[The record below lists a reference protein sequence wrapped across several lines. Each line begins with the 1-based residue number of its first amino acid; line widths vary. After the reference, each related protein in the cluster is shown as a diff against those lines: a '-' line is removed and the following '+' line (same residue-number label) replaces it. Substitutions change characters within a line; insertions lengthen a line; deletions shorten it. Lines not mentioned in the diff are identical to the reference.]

1 MRIKNEKKQFS
12 GIYCDHDKRIRNRV
26 PVWVTGKYAVIIFHS
41 DDSSQKKGF
50 FIRFVAVDEPGKQ
63 FSKS

>member
-1 MRIKNEKKQFS
+1 MWIENEKKQYS
-12 GIYCDHDKRIRNRV
+12 GSYCDLDHRNRNRA

-50 FIRFVAVDEPGKQ
+50 FMRFVAVDEP
-63 FSKS
+63 SK